1 MPTRVLVDLNRVISK
16 TTFLVAQ
23 SAIDQLFELLD
34 TERFELKDLR
44 TRDERAVYVKERVVS
59 RRTDEAEISRFD
71 VGQENVLLRFVEVMN
86 LVDEQDRLLAGS
98 AEAIGCGSDDAAHF
112 GNVTL
117 HATNSNKLCMGYFG
131 NDPSQRRFSAAG
143 RPEENHGGQTISFD
157 CPAQKFSRPKNMFL
171 ADKFVER
178 ARAHARGERRSTA
191 CALQID
197 NFLFLEEI
205 VHRGK
210 YGAGARSAS
219 QFRLRHGGI

>member
-112 GNVTL
+112 SNVTL

-131 NDPSQRRFSAAG
+131 NDPGQRRFSAAG

-157 CPAQKFSRPKNMFL
+157 CPAQNCLRSLDRQLPFPRR
-171 ADKFVER
+171 DR
-178 ARAHARGERRSTA
+178 APGKIRRGRKVCISFPAAARRDLVWPRYRKTE
-191 CALQID
+191 
-197 NFLFLEEI
+197 
-205 VHRGK
+205 
-210 YGAGARSAS
+210 
-219 QFRLRHGGI
+219 